1 MKLDGKSL
9 TVLRTLA
16 ISGLVLLAGDR
27 TPAQESRGIDNP
39 AIDMKGYLRVSVE
52 AAEHRETRRISE
64 EEFIRMSR
72 EPGTIILDARSRELY
87 RLLHVKGAINLSFP
101 DIAVDS
107 LKSTIPDKNTRIL
120 IYCNNNFLGAPLPFP
135 TKIVTASL
143 NLSTFIAL
151 YNYGY
156 RNVYELGPLI
166 PIRSAKLEFESSDNS
181 QVSSGINRVSF
192 TQIERGGGN
201 YVGVYLGDINE
212 ERAKRLQLAE
222 VRGAIVGQI
231 DEGSPA
237 ARAGLQENDVILA
250 FNGQKVL
257 NRAQFFLLLIESTP
271 GSKITLGI
279 SRNGE
284 AKDISVDLGYRRASS
299 LVDQLRQTSESG
311 TLPAAAAD
319 RDKEERARTV
329 EQKKDAL
336 PLLNSADE
344 KGTPSPQLLNQ
355 IKGSQQ
361 MANASR
367 FYLGVNTAP
376 LNEQLAR
383 YFNVARGGVLVTEV
397 TAGGLAELAG
407 IKAGDCIISVKDDP
421 ITSTFDLNTL
431 IERLFNDQAL
441 NSQVLNNQ
449 ALNNKT
455 SVEFSLSIVRES
467 KEQIINM
474 KYDPR

>member
-9 TVLRTLA
+9 TVLRILA
-16 ISGLVLLAGDR
+16 IVGVVLLTGDR
-27 TPAQESRGIDNP
+27 TPAQDSTGINNP
-39 AIDMKGYLRVSVE
+39 SIDMNGYLRVSVE
-52 AAEHRETRRISE
+52 AAKHRETRRISE

-72 EPGTIILDARSRELY
+72 EPGTIILDSRSSELY

-166 PIRSAKLEFESSDNS
+166 PIKSAKLEFESSDNS
-181 QVSSGINRVSF
+181 LIFSGINRVSPF
-192 TQIERGGGN
+192 QIERGGGN
-201 YVGVYLGDINE
+201 YVGVFLGDINE
-212 ERAKRLQLAE
+212 ERAKQLQLAE

-271 GSKITLGI
+271 GSKVTLGI

-284 AKDISVDLGYRRASS
+284 AKNISVDLG
-299 LVDQLRQTSESG
+299 
-311 TLPAAAAD
+311 
-319 RDKEERARTV
+319 
-329 EQKKDAL
+329 
-336 PLLNSADE
+336 
-344 KGTPSPQLLNQ
+344 
-355 IKGSQQ
+355 
-361 MANASR
+361 
-367 FYLGVNTAP
+367 
-376 LNEQLAR
+376 
-383 YFNVARGGVLVTEV
+383 
-397 TAGGLAELAG
+397 
-407 IKAGDCIISVKDDP
+407 
-421 ITSTFDLNTL
+421 
-431 IERLFNDQAL
+431 
-441 NSQVLNNQ
+441 
-449 ALNNKT
+449 
-455 SVEFSLSIVRES
+455 
-467 KEQIINM
+467 
-474 KYDPR
+474 

>member
-1 MKLDGKSL
+1 MKLDWKSL
-9 TVLRTLA
+9 TALRILA
-16 ISGLVLLAGDR
+16 IAGVVLLTGDR
-27 TPAQESRGIDNP
+27 TPAQDSTGINNP
-39 AIDMKGYLRVSVE
+39 SIDMKGYLRVSVE
-52 AAEHRETRRISE
+52 AAKHRETRRISE

-135 TKIVTASL
+135 TKIETASL

-166 PIRSAKLEFESSDNS
+166 PIKSAKLEFESSDNS
-181 QVSSGINRVSF
+181 QIFSGINRVSLF
-192 TQIERGGGN
+192 QIERGGGN

-212 ERAKRLQLAE
+212 ERAKQLQLAE

-271 GSKITLGI
+271 ASKVTLGI

-284 AKDISVDLGYRRASS
+284 EKNISVDLGYRRASA
-299 LVDQLRQTSESG
+299 LVEQLRQTTESG

-319 RDKEERARTV
+319 RDKAERARVV
-329 EQKKDAL
+329 ELKKDAL

-344 KGTPSPQLLNQ
+344 KGTPSPQLFNQ
-355 IKGSQQ
+355 AKGLQQ

-376 LNEQLAR
+376 LNEQLAG

-407 IKAGDCIISVKDDP
+407 IKAGDCITSVNDDP
-421 ITSTFDLNTL
+421 VTSTFDLNTL

-441 NSQVLNNQ
+441 NNQ

-455 SVEFSLSIVRES
+455 GMEFSLSIVREG

>member
-9 TVLRTLA
+9 TVLRILA
-16 ISGLVLLAGDR
+16 IAGVVLLTGDR
-27 TPAQESRGIDNP
+27 TPAQDSTGINNP

-52 AAEHRETRRISE
+52 AAKHRETRRISE

-87 RLLHVKGAINLSFP
+87 RLLHVKDAINLSFP

-107 LKSTIPDKNTRIL
+107 LKNTIPDKNTRIL

-156 RNVYELGPLI
+156 KNVYELGPLI
-166 PIRSAKLEFESSDNS
+166 PIKSAKVEFESSDNS
-181 QVSSGINRVSF
+181 QIFTGINRVSLF
-192 TQIERGGGN
+192 QIERGGGN

-212 ERAKRLQLAE
+212 ERAKQLQLAE

-231 DEGSPA
+231 DEDSPA

-271 GSKITLGI
+271 GSKVTLGI

-284 AKDISVDLGYRRASS
+284 EKNISVDLGYRRASA
-299 LVDQLRQTSESG
+299 LVEQLRQTNESG
-311 TLPAAAAD
+311 TLPAAPAD
-319 RDKEERARTV
+319 RDKAERAGVV
-329 EQKKDAL
+329 ELKKDAL

-344 KGTPSPQLLNQ
+344 KGAPSPQILNQ
-355 IKGSQQ
+355 VKVIQQ

-367 FYLGVNTAP
+367 FYLGVTTSP

-397 TAGGLAELAG
+397 TAGGSAELAG
-407 IKAGDCIISVKDDP
+407 IKAGDCIISVNGDP
-421 ITSTFDLNTL
+421 VTSTFDLNTL
-431 IERLFNDQAL
+431 IEKVFNNQE
-441 NSQVLNNQ
+441 LNNQ

-455 SVEFSLSIVRES
+455 GMEFSLSIVREG
-467 KEQIINM
+467 KEQIIKM